1 MTKRFSYNL
10 YICLNHDVCH
20 SLLFSPL
27 GLFNFSDVD
36 ISCLQYAVSLVSQ
49 EKLPSVNPGD
59 PPRAYIVSS
68 KAVPKQSFQEF
79 CFGYEETSFTLP
91 VPLHLTPSFQAPAL
105 RSSDQE
111 TYFQL
116 QVRELPWRT
125 LKYYFFTVT
134 RKPNRYE
141 PNSGAI

>member
-1 MTKRFSYNL
+1 M
-10 YICLNHDVCH
+10 
-20 SLLFSPL
+20 
-27 GLFNFSDVD
+27 D

-59 PPRAYIVSS
+59 SPRAYIVSS

-91 VPLHLTPSFQAPAL
+91 VPLHLTPSFQAPAS

-116 QVRELPWRT
+116 QVREIAMKDTEILC
-125 LKYYFFTVT
+125 
-134 RKPNRYE
+134 N
-141 PNSGAI
+141 